1 MTGTPSTCLERNPTA
16 ETPTGTE
23 AGKESKGSALSG
35 ANLRT
40 QKRRV
45 HRLRKKKARN
55 KEKRKTRWKHFF
67 AGS

>member
-1 MTGTPSTCLERNPTA
+1 MEAEQFEDNRGREGEQMTGTPSTCLERNPTA

-35 ANLRT
+35 ANLREA
-40 QKRRV
+40 KRR
-45 HRLRKKKARN
+45 
-55 KEKRKTRWKHFF
+55 EHFF